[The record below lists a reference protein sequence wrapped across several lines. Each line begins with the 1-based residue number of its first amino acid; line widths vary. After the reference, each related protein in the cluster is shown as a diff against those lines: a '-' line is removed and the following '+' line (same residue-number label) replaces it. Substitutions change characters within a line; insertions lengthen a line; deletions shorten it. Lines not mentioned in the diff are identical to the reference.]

1 MKLENKL
8 VKIIVSK
15 KYDGSGCRIELKVA
29 TLIDLNA
36 TICDNLIKSCDT
48 LYFPSFP
55 PSKFSQNPFVHY
67 KCTTGTSSKSTFWQP
82 KWCFFRSLSCDNLRH
97 RKIFQKNCLVFPEN
111 QFKIFSRF
119 YSQSSY
125 WNAQNPTGFL
135 KNWLENLKLFFRKNF
150 YFYRKPLWN
159 VSEIFQNL
167 LRILRMIV
175 IVLNIFKY

>member
-1 MKLENKL
+1 MYVFWIK
-8 VKIIVSK
+8 VKKIVPKNYFWVYFCSTASFVLFYESLNVFRAK
-15 KYDGSGCRIELKVA
+15 NVSLKYHGSGCRIELKVA

-55 PSKFSQNPFVHY
+55 PSKFSQNPVVHY

-82 KWCFFRSLSCDNLRH
+82 KWCFFGSLSCDNLRH
-97 RKIFQKNCLVFPEN
+97 QKIFQENCLVFPEN
-111 QFKIFSRF
+111 QFKVFSRF

-135 KNWLENLKLFFRKNF
+135 KIDLK
-150 YFYRKPLWN
+150 
-159 VSEIFQNL
+159 I
-167 LRILRMIV
+167 
-175 IVLNIFKY
+175 